1 TVDAGLWSRRST
13 WPHQASAWLV
23 GLGRSPARGTAVM
36 KEAVYHQYAATLSAQ
51 HWWVEHR
58 RAVFRRWL
66 GQLGCVADGSRRVL
80 EIGSGVGTEFE
91 FFNAFGPVTGV
102 ELNPVG
108 AGYCGQR
115 GYAELICADLN
126 DVDLPEGVFDVA
138 ADFHVLYHQWVRDP
152 ACVLRRLHDSLKP
165 GGYLLLTEP
174 AFEVLRRAHD
184 DVVMAARRWNRHD
197 LRRLVEASG
206 FVIERWSALLT
217 LVAPGALFGALF
229 DRFRRPHEDIRELEP
244 GAPWLTLLIRAVMAV
259 ERTLIRWF
267 PLPLGTCWALVA
279 RRGDPVPELPPGR

>member
-1 TVDAGLWSRRST
+1 
-13 WPHQASAWLV
+13 
-23 GLGRSPARGTAVM
+23 M
-36 KEAVYHQYAATLSAQ
+36 KEAVYHQYAVTLNGQ

-58 RAVFRRWL
+58 RAVFRHWL
-66 GQLGCVADGSRRVL
+66 GQLGVVADGSRRVL

-91 FFNAFGPVTGV
+91 FFSSFGPVTGV
-102 ELNPVG
+102 ELSTVG
-108 AGYCGQR
+108 ASYARQR

-126 DVDLPEGVFDVA
+126 QVDLPEGAFDLV

-152 ACVLRRLHDSLKP
+152 ARVLRRLSRSLRP

-184 DVVMAARRWNRHD
+184 DVVMAARRWNRRDMRH
-197 LRRLVEASG
+197 LVEGNG
-206 FVIERWSALLT
+206 FVIERSSAMLT

-229 DRFRRPHEDIRELEP
+229 DRFRTPHEDIREL
-244 GAPWLTLLIRAVMAV
+244 APTAGWLTTLIRAVLAL
-259 ERTLIRWF
+259 ERALIRWF

-279 RRGDPVPELPPGR
+279 RRSEHAPELPTGG